1 MEAASLTSQGPEGLL
16 SRGWAEAVTLG
27 DLLLRAA
34 ASTPEADA
42 VVFPEERLTY
52 RELAERAGTL
62 ARGLIGLGLEPGE
75 KVGVLM
81 ANSPDCIATIY
92 AIALAGAVVVPI
104 NTRYRAVELPYV
116 ITNAELAAIITSDR
130 IDDYVDLLGLIASA
144 FPGIESAPDP
154 YRLSLEAAPA
164 LRAVVALGGRV
175 GPGTVDEQGLLDAAA
190 RATESELARRRASVR
205 VRGTA
210 LVLYTSGTTA
220 QPRGCVLT
228 HEALVR
234 CWTNVGRVFRLTA
247 EDRCWAPCPLFHL
260 GAVGPLLMC
269 AAHGAAFISDTF
281 FEPTAAL
288 SLIERER
295 ATVLYPA
302 YPPITQAVLTHPA
315 FVETDVTAARAM
327 LNVGPPDL
335 LRQMQ
340 SAMPQVVQLSLYGL
354 TEGGGAITYN
364 RLGDDIDVRTETC
377 GTPLPGSEVRI
388 VDPDTGAEPRPGDEG
403 EILIRGVS
411 VCEGYYRDPEKTA
424 AQFDAAGWFHTG
436 DRGSLDAGGRLRFLG
451 RLKDMLKVGGEN
463 VAPAEIEAHLGLHPA
478 VKLVQVVGV
487 PDPRLEQVPAAFV
500 ELKPGHTAT
509 EQDLLDHCRDQIAG
523 FKVPRY
529 IRFVSEWPMSATK
542 VQKEP
547 LRARLLEELAINEGE
562 RR

>member
-1 MEAASLTSQGPEGLL
+1 
-16 SRGWAEAVTLG
+16 
-27 DLLLRAA
+27 
-34 ASTPEADA
+34 
-42 VVFPEERLTY
+42 
-52 RELAERAGTL
+52 
-62 ARGLIGLGLEPGE
+62 
-75 KVGVLM
+75 
-81 ANSPDCIATIY
+81 
-92 AIALAGAVVVPI
+92 
-104 NTRYRAVELPYV
+104 V

-144 FPGIESAPDP
+144 LPGIESAPDP
-154 YRLSLEAAPA
+154 YGLSLEAAPA
-164 LRAVVALGGRV
+164 LRAVVALGGR
-175 GPGTVDEQGLLDAAA
+175 GAPGTVDEQGLLDAAA
-190 RATESELARRRASVR
+190 YATESQLARRRASVR

-340 SAMPQVVQLSLYGL
+340 DAMPHVVQLSLYGL

-364 RLGDDIDVRTETC
+364 RLGDDVDVRVQTC

-388 VDPDTGAEPRPGDEG
+388 ADPDTGAEQRPDQEG

-411 VCEGYYRDPEKTA
+411 VCEGYYRDPDKTA
-424 AQFDAAGWFHTG
+424 AQFDAGGWFHTG

-509 EQDLLDHCRDQIAG
+509 EQDLLDHCRDQIAR

-547 LRARLLEELAINEGE
+547 LRARLLEELATNEGE
-562 RR
+562 RP